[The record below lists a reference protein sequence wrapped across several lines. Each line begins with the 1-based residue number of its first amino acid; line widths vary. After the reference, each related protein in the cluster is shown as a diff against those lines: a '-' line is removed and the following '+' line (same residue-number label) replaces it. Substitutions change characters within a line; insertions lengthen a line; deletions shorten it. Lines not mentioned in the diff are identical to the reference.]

1 MSAANIESASRL
13 QKRGCDVTLTEY
25 PVPTQSVCRPQTGQI
40 TPAATAKITKN
51 ELNNVHRTLDVFLV
65 D

>member
-1 MSAANIESASRL
+1 MSAANTESASRL

-25 PVPTQSVCRPQTGQI
+25 PVPTQSACRPQTGQT

-51 ELNNVHRTLDVFLV
+51 NSEK
-65 D
+65 